1 MKVLIILAAVFIGL
15 VVLAMFLGGG
25 RGLCNTKRENIRDLL
40 IQETPLGTTRGEV
53 QQWLLRK
60 KTFKFQVSEKGFLK
74 REREQFS
81 VVGVTSI
88 RASLAKCFVFPFYQK
103 TIVAD
108 WGFDDR
114 GNLIDVWVST
124 YVDAP

>member
-1 MKVLIILAAVFIGL
+1 MKALIILAIASIIL
-15 VVLAMFLGGG
+15 VALVMFLGGS
-25 RGLCNTKRENIRDLL
+25 RGLCNEKRENIRDLL
-40 IQETPLGTTRGEV
+40 IKETPLGTPRDEV
-53 QQWLLRK
+53 HQWLLLK
-60 KTFKFQVSEKGFLK
+60 KIHNLRVSEKGFRK
-74 REREQFS
+74 RDRDQYS
-81 VVGVTSI
+81 VVGATSI
-88 RASLAKCFVFPFYQK
+88 RASLVKCFMLPFYQR